1 MPFLERFTEALY
13 ALFRIVFGLMFF
25 SHGAQKV
32 LGWFGGQKMDA
43 PLPLVAGWIEFA
55 LLRNSLNRRIGR
67 TGLSISRMAVL
78 WGSAVAGG
86 VVAWG
91 VKLAIPWTD
100 PLVRGALILPAFGA
114 TYLACAAALGVDV
127 RRQLLRG

>member
-1 MPFLERFTEALY
+1 MWGTA
-13 ALFRIVFGLMFF
+13 GLTG
-25 SHGAQKV
+25 SAG
-32 LGWFGGQKMDA
+32 
-43 PLPLVAGWIEFA
+43 VAGWIEFA
-55 LLRNSLNRRIGR
+55 LLRNSLNRRIGP

-78 WGSAVAGG
+78 WGSAVAGA

-114 TYLACAAALGVDV
+114 TYLACTAAVGVDV